1 MTAINIGPG
10 AIERASGGAPNYT
23 QVSKT
28 NPANE
33 TGVIDTVEILAGTDM
48 TGVVVASF
56 YVVSGNNLSTR
67 DSVNIGNVP
76 AGSKQTFTGLSL
88 QVQAG
93 DFIGL
98 YCATGTLK
106 VGSPAGSGRWYK
118 SGNYIPCI
126 NTAFTS
132 SSISD
137 YSLGGSGSTPGG
149 YFILRAIGA
158 GVGVG
163 IG

>member
-1 MTAINIGPG
+1 MTAIDIGPG

-67 DSVNIGNVP
+67 SSVNIGNVP

-88 QVQAG
+88 QVEAG

-118 SGNYIPCI
+118 SGNYIPCT

-132 SSISD
+132 IGTSD
-137 YSLGGSGSTPGG
+137 YSLGGSGNPPITA
-149 YFILRAIGA
+149 LKMRAIGA
-158 GVGVG
+158 GIVVGSF
-163 IG
+163 

>member
-1 MTAINIGPG
+1 MTIDIGPG
-10 AIERASGGAPNYT
+10 AVARASEGAPNYT

-33 TGVIDTVEILAGTDM
+33 TGVIDTMEILPGTDM
-48 TGVVVASF
+48 TGVVVATF

-67 DSVNIGNVP
+67 DSANIGNVA

-118 SGNYIPCI
+118 SGNYIPCT

-132 SSISD
+132 SSASD

-149 YFILRAIGA
+149 NFAMRAIGV
-158 GVGVG
+158 GLGVG